1 MTTYEQIK
9 QEGRVEGRVEA
20 GATILARLLAK
31 RFRVDPEPILP
42 LLSSLDFA
50 QVQEL
55 SEKVLEAANMDEIR
69 RRLEDARNN

>member
-9 QEGRVEGRVEA
+9 QEGRVEA
-20 GATILARLLAK
+20 GAAILARLLVK

-42 LLSSLDFA
+42 LLSGLDFA

-55 SEKVLEAANMDEIR
+55 SEKILEAENMDEIR
-69 RRLEDARNN
+69 RWLEEARNN